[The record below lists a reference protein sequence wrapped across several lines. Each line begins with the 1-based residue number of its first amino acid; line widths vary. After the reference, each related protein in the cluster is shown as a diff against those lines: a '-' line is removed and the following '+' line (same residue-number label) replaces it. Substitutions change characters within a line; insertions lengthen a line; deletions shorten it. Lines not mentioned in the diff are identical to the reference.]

1 MAAHLRDVN
10 QLLAPQLAAL
20 PYYDGQEEPD
30 SYYAKLRTI
39 NESARPLAVAG
50 FNAGAR
56 ANVMK
61 GKMTGRFH
69 PVPANNPYNGG
80 AVINTKAEFLNW
92 LQGKYR
98 EIMVGTNRDA
108 LRALMNEKFTPMDT
122 ADTYVK
128 RVKPYVQGLQYA
140 EALEYLYGH
149 MPQYIEMR
157 LRQVNPGNLDA
168 FFTEL
173 RKIWLESRGRV
184 AENISYSTPSTS
196 TIQPYTDLLVEGNK
210 ALEFIKQLA
219 KDLQY
224 SGIATD
230 NATLEKFIYEELDNR
245 LNNKNTAHVRK
256 SPFDSKKIYA
266 TKKVVKKVVKP
277 KASSKHIRHCSA
289 CGKTSHTKANCP
301 KSKRTKKVN
310 YVHQETDETESEESE
325 EETTDEETEASETGD
340 DDDDSIDDRNC
351 YALKKKKIETNL
363 L

>member
-1 MAAHLRDVN
+1 
-10 QLLAPQLAAL
+10 
-20 PYYDGQEEPD
+20 
-30 SYYAKLRTI
+30 
-39 NESARPLAVAG
+39 
-50 FNAGAR
+50 
-56 ANVMK
+56 
-61 GKMTGRFH
+61 
-69 PVPANNPYNGG
+69 
-80 AVINTKAEFLNW
+80 
-92 LQGKYR
+92 
-98 EIMVGTNRDA
+98 
-108 LRALMNEKFTPMDT
+108 MDT
-122 ADTYVK
+122 ADTYEK
-128 RVKPYVQGLQYA
+128 RVKPYVQGIPHA

-184 AENISYSTPSTS
+184 AENISTPSTS
-196 TIQPYTDLLVEGNK
+196 TIQPYTDLSAEGNK
-210 ALEFIKQLA
+210 ALEFLKYLS
-219 KDLQY
+219 KELDYL
-224 SGIATD
+224 GIASD
-230 NATLEKFIYEELDNR
+230 VETLSNYIYNELKYR
-245 LNNKNTAHVRK
+245 LGDKNTAHVRK
-256 SPFDSKKIYA
+256 SPFGSRKTYA